1 MKKTI
6 ELTLHRKW
14 RLPKY
19 SIGNLY
25 VEGVWLCNTLEDT
38 DRNLYQGMSKE
49 WIAEKKIYG
58 ETAIPYGRYKITMK
72 VQSPK
77 YANKKQYEKCKGFIP
92 RLLNVPCWDG
102 VLVHIGN
109 YPQDTLGCILVGY
122 NKIKGAVV
130 NSTTAFWKLY
140 DILKKADD
148 NNQEIWLTITQ

>member
-1 MKKTI
+1 MMMMKTI
-6 ELTLHRKW
+6 ELTLHRKY

-19 SIGNLY
+19 SIGKLY
-25 VEGVWLCNTLEDT
+25 INGQYFCDTLEDT

-72 VQSPK
+72 VQSTK
-77 YANKKQYEKCKGFIP
+77 
-92 RLLNVPCWDG
+92 
-102 VLVHIGN
+102 